1 MQTDKFSILEGTP
14 FVHVT
19 RTMNRS
25 IKDVFDCMIDA
36 DISYLFPRKGDVAG
50 IISATVPTKDW
61 KLGQE
66 RVMTFDD
73 GTSVGE
79 TLLTYEPYHFVSYRA
94 THFTSPIQKQL
105 LKSMEAAWSFTDN
118 GNNTTNVE
126 VSYGLVPANPEA
138 KLVIEQS
145 LLKHVRSRMETL
157 LSIVNDDLE
166 V

>member
-1 MQTDKFSILEGTP
+1 MQTDKFSIPEGTP
-14 FVHVT
+14 SVHVT
-19 RTMNRS
+19 QTMNRS

-36 DISYLFPRKGDVAG
+36 DISHLFPRRGDVAA
-50 IISATVPTKDW
+50 IISATVQTKDW
-61 KLGQE
+61 RIGQE

-79 TLLTYEPYHFVSYRA
+79 TLLTYEPYRFVSYRA
-94 THFTSPIQKQL
+94 THFSSPLQRQL

-166 V
+166 A

>member
-1 MQTDKFSILEGTP
+1 
-14 FVHVT
+14 
-19 RTMNRS
+19 
-25 IKDVFDCMIDA
+25 
-36 DISYLFPRKGDVAG
+36 
-50 IISATVPTKDW
+50 
-61 KLGQE
+61 
-66 RVMTFDD
+66 
-73 GTSVGE
+73 
-79 TLLTYEPYHFVSYRA
+79 
-94 THFTSPIQKQL
+94 
-105 LKSMEAAWSFTDN
+105 MEAAWSFTDN